1 MAQFDMFAR
10 RGGPGLL
17 VDCQADALS
26 RLSTRFVVPA
36 LPRDIVPAPVTHL
49 NPVLEFENQRFVL
62 LPQNAAT
69 VLLRE
74 LGQTVGSFAAHRFE
88 IMNAIDML
96 LTGY

>member
-1 MAQFDMFAR
+1 MAQFDLYAR

-17 VDCQADALS
+17 IDCQADALA

-36 LPRDIVPAPVTHL
+36 LPRDSAPLPVTHL
-49 NPVLEFENQRFVL
+49 NPVLEFETEGFVV

-69 VLLRE
+69 ILLRD
-74 LGQTVGSFAAHRFE
+74 LGRAIGSFAAYRFE
-88 IMNAIDML
+88 IMNALDML